1 MQKPNIYKHFRIVAS
16 VLVCSLAITVG
27 GSVQAQ
33 TNAGAITN
41 MVVSVDPTNGDSY
54 YVFSLN
60 SGGTA
65 EVTAFADDV
74 VRVRFSYNGFWAK
87 EEPMVAATLGTWPT
101 EANTFTDQGTNY
113 LLQTGLLNVVI
124 NKNPFR
130 VDFYDKVG
138 GYALLQDDPT
148 NAIQYNTSYSI
159 VTENSTNALP
169 YNLPY
174 GFKLKCTKQM
184 PANQAYFGFGEYAG
198 PS

>member
-65 EVTAFADDV
+65 EVIAFADDV
-74 VRVRFSYNGFWAK
+74 IRVRFSYNGFWAK
-87 EEPMVAATLGTWPT
+87 EEPMIAAMLGAWPT
-101 EANTFTDQGTNY
+101 EPNTITDQGTNY
-113 LLQTGLLNVVI
+113 LLHRPAQRTH
-124 NKNPFR
+124 
-130 VDFYDKVG
+130 
-138 GYALLQDDPT
+138 QQES
-148 NAIQYNTSYSI
+148 IQGRF
-159 VTENSTNALP
+159 LR
-169 YNLPY
+169 
-174 GFKLKCTKQM
+174 
-184 PANQAYFGFGEYAG
+184 QARRLRACSGRPDQRHSVQHFVQHLH
-198 PS
+198 